1 MTAVT
6 SQVMTQV
13 SSVMATA
20 DLDFDLLDV
29 SFRGRSWCFRVAPLF
44 VGVIKSK
51 KKTCRNYGELNT
63 MLVDDIICMSTKY
76 LYVNVVYVY

>member
-1 MTAVT
+1 MMTTMTAVT

-29 SFRGRSWCFRVAPLF
+29 SFRGRSWCFRMAPLF
-44 VGVIKSK
+44 VGAITLI
-51 KKTCRNYGELNT
+51 KTCRNYGELNT
-63 MLVDDIICMSTKY
+63 MLVDDIICMST
-76 LYVNVVYVY
+76 